1 MLNVPYYATILP
13 VATLRVLVEQPLVI
27 LSCVF
32 FVLQTPCQLLTYC
45 NNSGTFSNAYEMT

>member
-1 MLNVPYYATILP
+1 MHSVLYYATILP
-13 VATLRVLVEQPLVI
+13 VGTLHALVEQPHVI
-27 LSCVF
+27 FSCVF